1 MGEIKSVKVDNWGVF
16 FLQKLQNFFNKTDY
30 CDLTLQFRDN
40 SQLKVHRLVLS
51 ACTDYFNVLEQTC
64 EMVDDALIMPNELQ
78 ADVVVPIVNFMYT
91 GTLEFELKMYGKLLR
106 TAKDMNMTVLL
117 KLLEAHRRTMEGVNR
132 MQRPPSPK
140 PLRRRVPVAGN
151 LPSQQPGIQ
160 QRRILTSPN
169 SVSGVQRRIAQ
180 AKASSTNPSP
190 STPAN
195 IQSQYRQQIGST
207 SLIKTNIG
215 NNNSNTGQCRSQ
227 FGNQTIPESHST
239 TIKQEPEE
247 TTATSP
253 FEQLRKGYNN
263 NKRPAGNT
271 LISPPTKKLNI
282 EDVKEFAEQQ
292 RMRKQIAAEFGDDQG
307 EYESSMME
315 DDIHNDDDD
324 DDLATSS
331 ATAAPSAIQPS
342 TSRHTQLQHG
352 ATTITINQN
361 EKPPTIVVKDSS
373 NSKMNHA
380 KIIKEVLRQYP
391 HLVKSNKNIKL
402 KIMPS
407 SGDQPQKIIVKKEQL
422 EGITGNTQSQSSSPS
437 QSVLRGQT
445 SSQTLLKP
453 MEKSQSSVNQTASQ
467 QPVQPKVSPTQQKHS
482 ATSVTSTNLSNVD
495 SATSSSAPA
504 QKRRID
510 SKTMHALI
518 ALGAENTT
526 GPWLC
531 LRCGVNG
538 RPISIPSYRGF
549 RRHLINT
556 HKEQIDPA
564 LCEHCGWRSSTKREL
579 HFHMEVEHKVKTT
592 SYTFPQCLL
601 CSNPFLDTNTLNQH
615 MVEAHPDENKQQ
627 CIYCNKIFAR
637 ELQLYNHMKTYH
649 KKQALED
656 GIIDYSDEEFSESQ
670 DASEVT
676 RATEVASKEKKE
688 SKIKII
694 SDISLPSAGTIINM
708 ESSNVS
714 TGINAQIEIGGNQ
727 QEFMETNDNSII
739 ASEPKFVTVD
749 GNEMVLTDEQR
760 QEIMAQLNQ
769 DHGGGGGVVMVL
781 NEPTEYTTEATTLST
796 HRDNVENSS
805 EKEHTAQDTNPE
817 LEQEHEDETMEEE
830 IGNVAAES
838 STAVDD
844 FDDSQIYR
852 ELNDTQNTH
861 DDEDGLTGIVN
872 TTAVAGDKKNTS
884 SGSALDESKESV
896 ENLEW
901 AENLISAHEM
911 ADQEIEAEKHAKENK
926 NVDSINEKLKELTG
940 DWSEDEND
948 EEQEVPAATP
958 VSEVDTI
965 EESSVIIEN
974 ILGDKGNTVEP
985 SENQTTHEDV
995 KAAEKIDNKS
1005 MEPDKTDAE
1014 SDILDAAEDN
1024 AILQDDDPTYTNAN
1038 VDDSKGDE
1046 DDLDTLM
1053 KNLHKEDT
1061 DATTEMEGEEKE
1073 NEEEKPNEV
1082 VAEDHDVATQKE
1094 EFTTSSKDTTA
1105 IESDHMSTEADR
1117 TDNTISA
1124 TGASESSLQRDVL
1137 LEELAIKEEFI
1148 AESSSVETKVIKV
1161 SSEETPESSTTVEKS
1176 TDVVEA
1182 SQIDED
1188 KDANEVMKEKPETE
1202 SDRDDAS
1209 IKTDEKAIQ
1218 DVGTGASEA
1227 SKDNDELLKTSERVN
1242 SLISEWGEDEEEE
1255 EQITPPTAIIT
1266 TEEEGTL

>member
-140 PLRRRVPVAGN
+140 PLRRRVPVTGN
-151 LPSQQPGIQ
+151 LPLQQPGVQ

-180 AKASSTNPSP
+180 TKSVSTNASS
-190 STPAN
+190 STPATA
-195 IQSQYRQQIGST
+195 QSQYRQQIGST
-207 SLIKTNIG
+207 SLIKTNSG
-215 NNNSNTGQCRSQ
+215 NSSNTSQCRTQ
-227 FGNQTIPESHST
+227 FGNQSIQESHQT

-247 TTATSP
+247 PSATSP

-263 NKRPAGNT
+263 NKRPASNT

-292 RMRKQIAAEFGDDQG
+292 RMRKQIAAEYGDDQG

-331 ATAAPSAIQPS
+331 AAATSAAMQPS
-342 TSRHTQLQHG
+342 TSRQTQLQHG

-422 EGITGNTQSQSSSPS
+422 ESITSNTQSQSSSQS
-437 QSVLRGQT
+437 QSVLRGQA

-453 MEKSQSSVNQTASQ
+453 MEKSQNNLNQTVLQ
-467 QPVQPKVSPTQQKHS
+467 QPAVPKVSPST
-482 ATSVTSTNLSNVD
+482 TSTTPTNV
-495 SATSSSAPA
+495 SVGNVATSSAAPA

-601 CSNPFLDTNTLNQH
+601 CSNSFLDTNALNKH
-615 MVEAHPDENKQQ
+615 MVEAHPGENKQQ

-670 DASEVT
+670 DAREVI
-676 RATEVASKEKKE
+676 RAPDIASKEKKE

-714 TGINAQIEIGGNQ
+714 TDINAQVGIISEQ
-727 QEFMETNDNSII
+727 QEFMETNESAII

-769 DHGGGGGVVMVL
+769 DHGSGGVVMVL
-781 NEPTEYTTEATTLST
+781 NEHTEYAAETTALSE
-796 HRDNVENSS
+796 HQDNMESGS
-805 EKEHTAQDTNPE
+805 GEKEQARQESNLEAEPE
-817 LEQEHEDETMEEE
+817 HDEEAMDEGV
-830 IGNVAAES
+830 GNVTAENAS
-838 STAVDD
+838 AVED

-852 ELNDTQNTH
+852 ELTDTQNTH
-861 DDEDGLTGIVN
+861 DDAEGTSDVVSATTVN
-872 TTAVAGDKKNTS
+872 DDKRNTS
-884 SGSALDESKESV
+884 SGGGLDESKESI

-911 ADQEIEAEKHAKENK
+911 ADQEIEAKQQVKENK
-926 NVDSINEKLKELTG
+926 DADAINQKLKELTG

-948 EEQEVPAATP
+948 EEQEAPAAASNT
-958 VSEVDTI
+958 EIDAT
-965 EESSVIIEN
+965 ETIEN
-974 ILGDKGNTVEP
+974 ILEEKNNAIESREEPTIEENVE
-985 SENQTTHEDV
+985 V
-995 KAAEKIDNKS
+995 VEKVSNKS
-1005 MEPDKTDAE
+1005 VEQNTADTE
-1014 SDILDAAEDN
+1014 SDIAGTPEDN
-1024 AILQDDDPTYTNAN
+1024 AILQDNNPAYAN
-1038 VDDSKGDE
+1038 MDVDDAKGDE
-1046 DDLDTLM
+1046 DDLDMLM

-1061 DATTEMEGEEKE
+1061 EAPEIEDEEKE
-1073 NEEEKPNEV
+1073 NEGQKVDERSV
-1082 VAEDHDVATQKE
+1082 EDLEVATQIE
-1094 EFTTSSKDTTA
+1094 DIAASSKDTTA
-1105 IESDHMSTEADR
+1105 VESGNISEEENK
-1117 TDNTISA
+1117 TDNPIKA
-1124 TGASESSLQRDVL
+1124 GIASDSSLQREM
-1137 LEELAIKEEFI
+1137 LEELNIKEEFI
-1148 AESSSVETKVIKV
+1148 SESPSAETKIAKASSVETPEPSTTEVK
-1161 SSEETPESSTTVEKS
+1161 STESSADTEV
-1176 TDVVEA
+1176 
-1182 SQIDED
+1182 DED
-1188 KDANEVMKEKPETE
+1188 KDTDVVIAEKPDNRGEPVEDNDKTVENTIKDVHAETSE
-1202 SDRDDAS
+1202 TSKDNVES
-1209 IKTDEKAIQ
+1209 IKT
-1218 DVGTGASEA
+1218 T
-1227 SKDNDELLKTSERVN
+1227 ERVN
-1242 SLISEWGEDEEEE
+1242 SLISEWAEDEEED
-1255 EQITPPTAIIT
+1255 EQIVAPPAATIT

>member
-140 PLRRRVPVAGN
+140 PLRRRVPTAAN
-151 LPSQQPGIQ
+151 IPAQQSAFQ

-169 SVSGVQRRIAQ
+169 NLSGGQRRITQ
-180 AKASSTNPSP
+180 TKTISTNAA
-190 STPAN
+190 STS
-195 IQSQYRQQIGST
+195 QQGQYRQQIGST
-207 SLIKTNIG
+207 SLIKTTSG
-215 NNNSNTGQCRSQ
+215 NNSGNIQSRSQ
-227 FGNQTIPESHST
+227 YGNQTIQETHQT
-239 TIKQEPEE
+239 TIKLEPEE
-247 TTATSP
+247 PSATSP

-263 NKRPAGNT
+263 NKRPASST

-292 RMRKQIAAEFGDDQG
+292 RMRKQIAAEYGDDQG

-324 DDLATSS
+324 DDLATTS
-331 ATAAPSAIQPS
+331 ATGTSATNQPS
-342 TSRHTQLQHG
+342 TSRQTHLQHG
-352 ATTITINQN
+352 GTTITINQN

-407 SGDQPQKIIVKKEQL
+407 TGDQPQKIIVKKEQVD
-422 EGITGNTQSQSSSPS
+422 NTTNDAQQQTSSSQS
-437 QSVLRGQT
+437 QSVLRAPT

-453 MEKSQSSVNQTASQ
+453 MEKQQVNVQ
-467 QPVQPKVSPTQQKHS
+467 QPTAPKVTPAQQKQS
-482 ATSVTSTNLSNVD
+482 APTGPITVGVGT
-495 SATSSSAPA
+495 ATPAPPA

-564 LCEHCGWRSSTKREL
+564 LCEHCGWRSSGKREL

-592 SYTFPQCLL
+592 SFTFPQCLL
-601 CSNPFLDTNTLNQH
+601 CSDSFLDTNALNQH
-615 MVEAHPDENKQQ
+615 MIDAHPDENKQQ

-637 ELQLYNHMKTYH
+637 EMQLYNHMKTYH

-670 DASEVT
+670 DA
-676 RATEVASKEKKE
+676 TEVEDNSTKDKKE

-694 SDISLPSAGTIINM
+694 SDISLPSAGSIINM
-708 ESSNVS
+708 ESGNIATDV
-714 TGINAQIEIGGNQ
+714 NAQIGIAGDHQ
-727 QEFMETNDNSII
+727 QFLGTDEGTII
-739 ASEPKFVTVD
+739 TTEPKFVNVE
-749 GNEMVLTDEQR
+749 GNEMILTDEQR

-769 DHGGGGGVVMVL
+769 DHGAGGVVMVL
-781 NEPTEYTTEATTLST
+781 NEPAEEYTAETTAISSNQGDVESNAEKAETALST
-796 HRDNVENSS
+796 
-805 EKEHTAQDTNPE
+805 
-817 LEQEHEDETMEEE
+817 EQEVEAMEEE
-830 IGNVAAES
+830 TGNAGAES
-838 STAVDD
+838 SITEEDY
-844 FDDSQIYR
+844 DDSQIYN
-852 ELNDTQNTH
+852 ELQNAQGSH
-861 DDEDGLTGIVN
+861 GDEEGTEEMRSAETVD
-872 TTAVAGDKKNTS
+872 DKKMITA
-884 SGSALDESKESV
+884 GSALDESKESI

-901 AENLISAHEM
+901 AENLISEHEM
-911 ADQEIEAEKHAKENK
+911 ADQEMEAEKKVKENK
-926 NVDSINEKLKELTG
+926 TDDAINQKLKELTG

-948 EEQEVPAATP
+948 EDQQAEAMATSSDVRVPKDSSLSLEDEKNNDKIQENKTGEQVLKLTEEEGTIQK
-958 VSEVDTI
+958 EKEELETNIVDTA
-965 EESSVIIEN
+965 EN
-974 ILGDKGNTVEP
+974 D
-985 SENQTTHEDV
+985 
-995 KAAEKIDNKS
+995 DNLK
-1005 MEPDKTDAE
+1005 
-1014 SDILDAAEDN
+1014 
-1024 AILQDDDPTYTNAN
+1024 DDDPGYTNAN
-1038 VDDSKGDE
+1038 ADDSKGDD

-1053 KNLHKEDT
+1053 KNLHKEDV
-1061 DATTEMEGEEKE
+1061 DIGDEEKE
-1073 NEEEKPNEV
+1073 EEEEEVPKMEESSTEGDVVDREKIGNIASNEEITK
-1082 VAEDHDVATQKE
+1082 EDSIVSLQDKNKNDDIIEAADDGIPLSREILLDELVKKE
-1094 EFTTSSKDTTA
+1094 LTTA
-1105 IESDHMSTEADR
+1105 KTEDLTAESTEAPASTLAVTKIS
-1117 TDNTISA
+1117 TDTVKDDLSMEVDELNSKDA
-1124 TGASESSLQRDVL
+1124 DVDVKHESEAKGG
-1137 LEELAIKEEFI
+1137 EN
-1148 AESSSVETKVIKV
+1148 SVETV
-1161 SSEETPESSTTVEKS
+1161 EEVVKDIAATTVETTADS
-1176 TDVVEA
+1176 VDVT
-1182 SQIDED
+1182 
-1188 KDANEVMKEKPETE
+1188 KP
-1202 SDRDDAS
+1202 SDR
-1209 IKTDEKAIQ
+1209 
-1218 DVGTGASEA
+1218 
-1227 SKDNDELLKTSERVN
+1227 LN
-1242 SLISEWGEDEEEE
+1242 SLISEWGEDEED
-1255 EQITPPTAIIT
+1255 EQSAPTSAVNT
-1266 TEEEGTL
+1266 AEDKEQL

>member
-1 MGEIKSVKVDNWGVF
+1 M
-16 FLQKLQNFFNKTDY
+16 
-30 CDLTLQFRDN
+30 
-40 SQLKVHRLVLS
+40 
-51 ACTDYFNVLEQTC
+51 
-64 EMVDDALIMPNELQ
+64 
-78 ADVVVPIVNFMYT
+78 
-91 GTLEFELKMYGKLLR
+91 
-106 TAKDMNMTVLL
+106 
-117 KLLEAHRRTMEGVNR
+117 
-132 MQRPPSPK
+132 
-140 PLRRRVPVAGN
+140 PVAGI
-151 LPSQQPGIQ
+151 LPSQQPGVQ

-169 SVSGVQRRIAQ
+169 SVSGVQRRIAT
-180 AKASSTNPSP
+180 KSVSTNASS
-190 STPAN
+190 STPATA
-195 IQSQYRQQIGST
+195 QSQYRQQIGST
-207 SLIKTNIG
+207 SLIKTNNG
-215 NNNSNTGQCRSQ
+215 NNSNTSQ
-227 FGNQTIPESHST
+227 SRTQFANQSMQESHQT

-247 TTATSP
+247 PSVTSP

-263 NKRPAGNT
+263 NKRPASNT

-292 RMRKQIAAEFGDDQG
+292 RMRKQIAAEYGDDQG
-307 EYESSMME
+307 EYENSMME

-331 ATAAPSAIQPS
+331 ATATSAAMQPS
-342 TSRHTQLQHG
+342 TSRQTQLKHG

-422 EGITGNTQSQSSSPS
+422 ESITSNAQSQSSSPS
-437 QSVLRGQT
+437 QSVLRGQA

-453 MEKSQSSVNQTASQ
+453 MEKSQNNVNQTVSQ
-467 QPVQPKVSPTQQKHS
+467 QPALPKVSPPTTS
-482 ATSVTSTNLSNVD
+482 AKPINVSVGNVAMS
-495 SATSSSAPA
+495 SAAPA

-564 LCEHCGWRSSTKREL
+564 LCEHCGCRSSTKREL

-601 CSNPFLDTNTLNQH
+601 CSNAFLDTNALNKH

-670 DASEVT
+670 DAGEVI
-676 RATEVASKEKKE
+676 RAPDITSKEKKE

-708 ESSNVS
+708 ESSNMS
-714 TGINAQIEIGGNQ
+714 SGINAQVGIIGEQ
-727 QEFMETNDNSII
+727 QEFMETNESSVI

-769 DHGGGGGVVMVL
+769 DHGTGGVVMVL
-781 NEPTEYTTEATTLST
+781 NEPTEYAAETTAISDHLPNLESG
-796 HRDNVENSS
+796 SG
-805 EKEHTAQDTNPE
+805 EKEQVTQEPN
-817 LEQEHEDETMEEE
+817 LEVEPEHEDEAMDEG
-830 IGNVAAES
+830 IGNAAAEN
-838 STAVDD
+838 STAVEE
-844 FDDSQIYR
+844 FDDSLIYR
-852 ELNDTQNTH
+852 ELTDTQNTH
-861 DDEDGLTGIVN
+861 DEEAEG
-872 TTAVAGDKKNTS
+872 TTDVISATASNDDKRNTS
-884 SGSALDESKESV
+884 GGGALDESKESI

-911 ADQEIEAEKHAKENK
+911 ADQEIEAKKHVK
-926 NVDSINEKLKELTG
+926 VLTR
-940 DWSEDEND
+940 
-948 EEQEVPAATP
+948 
-958 VSEVDTI
+958 
-965 EESSVIIEN
+965 
-974 ILGDKGNTVEP
+974 
-985 SENQTTHEDV
+985 
-995 KAAEKIDNKS
+995 
-1005 MEPDKTDAE
+1005 
-1014 SDILDAAEDN
+1014 
-1024 AILQDDDPTYTNAN
+1024 TYTY
-1038 VDDSKGDE
+1038 SYIYKY
-1046 DDLDTLM
+1046 
-1053 KNLHKEDT
+1053 K
-1061 DATTEMEGEEKE
+1061 
-1073 NEEEKPNEV
+1073 
-1082 VAEDHDVATQKE
+1082 
-1094 EFTTSSKDTTA
+1094 
-1105 IESDHMSTEADR
+1105 I
-1117 TDNTISA
+1117 
-1124 TGASESSLQRDVL
+1124 
-1137 LEELAIKEEFI
+1137 
-1148 AESSSVETKVIKV
+1148 
-1161 SSEETPESSTTVEKS
+1161 
-1176 TDVVEA
+1176 
-1182 SQIDED
+1182 
-1188 KDANEVMKEKPETE
+1188 
-1202 SDRDDAS
+1202 
-1209 IKTDEKAIQ
+1209 
-1218 DVGTGASEA
+1218 
-1227 SKDNDELLKTSERVN
+1227 
-1242 SLISEWGEDEEEE
+1242 
-1255 EQITPPTAIIT
+1255 
-1266 TEEEGTL
+1266 

>member
-64 EMVDDALIMPNELQ
+64 EMLDDALIMPNELQ

-151 LPSQQPGIQ
+151 LPSQQPVVQ

-180 AKASSTNPSP
+180 TKSISTNSSSSTLATS
-190 STPAN
+190 
-195 IQSQYRQQIGST
+195 QSQYRQQIGST
-207 SLIKTNIG
+207 SLIKANTG
-215 NNNSNTGQCRSQ
+215 NNSNTGRTQ
-227 FGNQTIPESHST
+227 FDNLSLQESHQT

-247 TTATSP
+247 PSVTSP

-263 NKRPAGNT
+263 NKRPASNT

-292 RMRKQIAAEFGDDQG
+292 RMRKQIAAEYGDDQG
-307 EYESSMME
+307 EYESGMME

-331 ATAAPSAIQPS
+331 ATATSSAMQPS
-342 TSRHTQLQHG
+342 TSRQTQLQHG

-422 EGITGNTQSQSSSPS
+422 ESITSNTQSQCSSTS

-453 MEKSQSSVNQTASQ
+453 MEKTQSNVNQTVSQ
-467 QPVQPKVSPTQQKHS
+467 QTVLPKVSPIQQKQSTTSSTLTNVNVGTATVS
-482 ATSVTSTNLSNVD
+482 ATPV
-495 SATSSSAPA
+495 

-556 HKEQIDPA
+556 HKEHIDPA

-601 CSNPFLDTNTLNQH
+601 CSNAFLDTNALNKH

-670 DASEVT
+670 NTSQVIRTSDI
-676 RATEVASKEKKE
+676 ASKEKKE

-694 SDISLPSAGTIINM
+694 SDISLPCAGTLINM
-708 ESSNVS
+708 EGNNVS
-714 TGINAQIEIGGNQ
+714 TDINAQVGIIGEQ
-727 QEFMETNDNSII
+727 QEFMETSESAII
-739 ASEPKFVTVD
+739 TSEPKFVTVD

-769 DHGGGGGVVMVL
+769 DHGGGGVVMVL
-781 NEPTEYTTEATTLST
+781 NEPTEYAAETTALND
-796 HRDNVENSS
+796 HQDNVESSS
-805 EKEHTAQDTNPE
+805 EKEQATQESN
-817 LEQEHEDETMEEE
+817 LEVGSEHEDEAMNEG
-830 IGNVAAES
+830 IGNLAAES
-838 STAVDD
+838 SPPVED

-861 DDEDGLTGIVN
+861 DDAEGTEDIIS
-872 TTAVAGDKKNTS
+872 TTAIADDKRNTS
-884 SGSALDESKESV
+884 SGSALDESKESI

-911 ADQEIEAEKHAKENK
+911 ADQEIEAKKHVKENK
-926 NVDSINEKLKELTG
+926 DADAINQKLKELTG

-948 EEQEVPAATP
+948 EEQKVPAAP
-958 VSEVDTI
+958 LSSEVEAI
-965 EESSVIIEN
+965 EESSTVVEN
-974 ILGDKGNTVEP
+974 ILEEKDNPVEHNQKQTIQEDVQVVENMGNKTVE
-985 SENQTTHEDV
+985 QDTADT
-995 KAAEKIDNKS
+995 
-1005 MEPDKTDAE
+1005 E
-1014 SDILDAAEDN
+1014 SDIVDTAEVTDN
-1024 AILQDDDPTYTNAN
+1024 PAYTNIN
-1038 VDDSKGDE
+1038 VDDMKGDE
-1046 DDLDTLM
+1046 DDLDMLM
-1053 KNLHKEDT
+1053 KNLHKEDR
-1061 DATTEMEGEEKE
+1061 DVNEIEGEEKE
-1073 NEEEKPNEV
+1073 NEERKMDEGPV
-1082 VAEDHDVATQKE
+1082 EDLEVATQNE
-1094 EFTTSSKDTTA
+1094 DFSASSKDTIT
-1105 IESDHMSTEADR
+1105 IESGNISKEMGKTDTICSTA
-1117 TDNTISA
+1117 
-1124 TGASESSLQRDVL
+1124 ASESSLREHRDML
-1137 LEELAIKEEFI
+1137 LDELIIKEEFI
-1148 AESSSVETKVIKV
+1148 SECSSVQTKVEKISCV
-1161 SSEETPESSTTVEKS
+1161 NTSEPSTTEEKPTES
-1176 TDVVEA
+1176 VEA
-1182 SQIDED
+1182 TEIDED
-1188 KDANEVMKEKPETE
+1188 KDEDGIINEKPDNKGDGNED
-1202 SDRDDAS
+1202 SF
-1209 IKTDEKAIQ
+1209 KTVEKTVK
-1218 DVGTGASEA
+1218 DVAEASEA
-1227 SKDNDELLKTSERVN
+1227 NKNNVELLKTSERVN
-1242 SLISEWGEDEEEE
+1242 SLISEWGEDEEED
-1255 EQITPPTAIIT
+1255 EQIPPPTAIIT

>member
-140 PLRRRVPVAGN
+140 PLRRRVPVAGI
-151 LPSQQPGIQ
+151 LPSQQPGVQ

-169 SVSGVQRRIAQ
+169 SVSGVQRRIAT
-180 AKASSTNPSP
+180 KSVSTNASS
-190 STPAN
+190 STPATA
-195 IQSQYRQQIGST
+195 QSQYRQQIGST
-207 SLIKTNIG
+207 SLIKTNNG
-215 NNNSNTGQCRSQ
+215 NNSNTSQ
-227 FGNQTIPESHST
+227 SRTQFANQSMQESHQT

-247 TTATSP
+247 PSVTSP

-263 NKRPAGNT
+263 NKRPASNT

-292 RMRKQIAAEFGDDQG
+292 RMRKQIAAEYGDDQG
-307 EYESSMME
+307 EYENSMME

-331 ATAAPSAIQPS
+331 ATATSAAMQPS
-342 TSRHTQLQHG
+342 TSRQTQLKHG

-422 EGITGNTQSQSSSPS
+422 ESITSNAQSQSSSPS
-437 QSVLRGQT
+437 QSVLRGQA

-453 MEKSQSSVNQTASQ
+453 MEKSQNNVNQTVSQ
-467 QPVQPKVSPTQQKHS
+467 QPALPKVSPPTTS
-482 ATSVTSTNLSNVD
+482 AKPINVSVGNVAMS
-495 SATSSSAPA
+495 SAAPA

-564 LCEHCGWRSSTKREL
+564 LCEHCGCRSSTKREL

-601 CSNPFLDTNTLNQH
+601 CSNAFLDTNALNKH

-670 DASEVT
+670 DAGEVI
-676 RATEVASKEKKE
+676 RAPDITSKEKKE

-708 ESSNVS
+708 ESSNMS
-714 TGINAQIEIGGNQ
+714 SGINAQVGIIGEQ
-727 QEFMETNDNSII
+727 QEFMETNESSVI

-769 DHGGGGGVVMVL
+769 DHGTGGVVMVL
-781 NEPTEYTTEATTLST
+781 NEPTEYAAETTAISDHLPNLESG
-796 HRDNVENSS
+796 SG
-805 EKEHTAQDTNPE
+805 EKEQVTQEPN
-817 LEQEHEDETMEEE
+817 LEVEPEHEDEAIDEG
-830 IGNVAAES
+830 IVNAAAEN
-838 STAVDD
+838 STAVEE
-844 FDDSQIYR
+844 FDDSLIYR
-852 ELNDTQNTH
+852 ELTDTQNTH
-861 DDEDGLTGIVN
+861 DEEAEGTSDVISA
-872 TTAVAGDKKNTS
+872 TASNDDKRNTS
-884 SGSALDESKESV
+884 GGGALDESKESI

-911 ADQEIEAEKHAKENK
+911 ADQEIEAKKHVKENK
-926 NVDSINEKLKELTG
+926 DADAINQKLKELTG

-948 EEQEVPAATP
+948 EEQEVAAATP
-958 VSEVDTI
+958 NSEVDAT
-965 EESSVIIEN
+965 EESSAVVEN
-974 ILGDKGNTVEP
+974 ILEEKNNPIESKQKQTMEENVE
-985 SENQTTHEDV
+985 V
-995 KAAEKIDNKS
+995 AANVDNKS
-1005 MEPDKTDAE
+1005 MEQDTADTE
-1014 SDILDAAEDN
+1014 SDIAGTREDN
-1024 AILQDDDPTYTNAN
+1024 AIIQDDNPTYTNVN
-1038 VDDSKGDE
+1038 VDDAKGDE
-1046 DDLDTLM
+1046 DDLDMLM

-1061 DATTEMEGEEKE
+1061 DATEIEGEEKE
-1073 NEEEKPNEV
+1073 NEDQKMDERPV
-1082 VAEDHDVATQKE
+1082 EDLEVATQNE
-1094 EFTTSSKDTTA
+1094 DIAASSKDATA
-1105 IESDHMSTEADR
+1105 IESGNISQEESK
-1117 TDNTISA
+1117 TDNTIIA
-1124 TGASESSLQRDVL
+1124 GVASDGSLQLDM
-1137 LEELAIKEEFI
+1137 LEELNIKEEFI
-1148 AESSSVETKVIKV
+1148 SESSSAEAKVAKASSVDPSEPSTTEVKSTESIGTTEVNEDTDADGVTEEMPDNRVERDKDNSKTV
-1161 SSEETPESSTTVEKS
+1161 EETIK
-1176 TDVVEA
+1176 DVL
-1182 SQIDED
+1182 
-1188 KDANEVMKEKPETE
+1188 PET
-1202 SDRDDAS
+1202 
-1209 IKTDEKAIQ
+1209 
-1218 DVGTGASEA
+1218 SEA
-1227 SKDNDELLKTSERVN
+1227 NKDNVESIKTSERLS
-1242 SLISEWGEDEEEE
+1242 SLISEWGEDEEED
-1255 EQITPPTAIIT
+1255 EQTAAPPAAPIT

>member
-64 EMVDDALIMPNELQ
+64 EMVDDALIMPYELQ

-140 PLRRRVPVAGN
+140 PLRRRAPTSASM
-151 LPSQQPGIQ
+151 PQQPAPNQ
-160 QRRILTSPN
+160 QRRVLTTSPN
-169 SVSGVQRRIAQ
+169 SVSGVQRRITQ
-180 AKASSTNPSP
+180 TISTNA
-190 STPAN
+190 STQQTP
-195 IQSQYRQQIGST
+195 YRQQIGST
-207 SLIKTNIG
+207 SLIKTNSSSSTSTAMQG
-215 NNNSNTGQCRSQ
+215 RAHY
-227 FGNQTIPESHST
+227 GNQIAYETHQT
-239 TIKQEPEE
+239 TIKTEPEE
-247 TTATSP
+247 PTTTSP

-263 NKRPAGNT
+263 NKRPASTT

-292 RMRKQIAAEFGDDQG
+292 RMRKQIAAEYGDDQG
-307 EYESSMME
+307 EYESGMME

-324 DDLATSS
+324 DELATTSATACTSS
-331 ATAAPSAIQPS
+331 AMQPS
-342 TSRHTQLQHG
+342 TSRQTQLQHG

-422 EGITGNTQSQSSSPS
+422 ENISNEPQAQLPSQS
-437 QSVLRGQT
+437 QSVLRTQT

-453 MEKSQSSVNQTASQ
+453 LEKPQANIQQTPSAL
-467 QPVQPKVSPTQQKHS
+467 PVVSKVSPAQQKPP
-482 ATSVTSTNLSNVD
+482 VTSAAPASIGGST
-495 SATSSSAPA
+495 ATPAAAPA

-556 HKEQIDPA
+556 HKEYIDPA
-564 LCEHCGWRSSTKREL
+564 LCEHCGWRSSNKREL
-579 HFHMEVEHKVKTT
+579 HFHMEVEHKMKTT
-592 SYTFPQCLL
+592 SYAFPQCLL
-601 CSNPFLDTNTLNQH
+601 CSNPFLDTNALNQH

-670 DASEVT
+670 DATEIATPEVQDA
-676 RATEVASKEKKE
+676 ATKEKKE

-694 SDISLPSAGTIINM
+694 SDISLPSTGAILKLEGNNVATEVTTQMDISAG
-708 ESSNVS
+708 
-714 TGINAQIEIGGNQ
+714 Q
-727 QEFMETNDNSII
+727 QDFMETNEGTII
-739 ASEPKFVTVD
+739 TSEPKFVNVD
-749 GNEMVLTDEQR
+749 GNEMVLTEEQR
-760 QEIMAQLNQ
+760 KEIMAQLNQ
-769 DHGGGGGVVMVL
+769 EHGAGGVVMVL
-781 NEPTEYTTEATTLST
+781 NEPAEYTAETTSIAAN
-796 HRDNVENSS
+796 RGEIENVEKQQLDQ
-805 EKEHTAQDTNPE
+805 EI
-817 LEQEHEDETMEEE
+817 EHEAEHESEAEAMEEE
-830 IGNVAAES
+830 FPNVAAAG
-838 STAVDD
+838 STADED
-844 FDDSQIYR
+844 FDDSQIYN
-852 ELNDTQNTH
+852 ELHPAQSGQGDAEGTA
-861 DDEDGLTGIVN
+861 DIN
-872 TTAVAGDKKNTS
+872 TTDVSDHKKNTS
-884 SGSALDESKESV
+884 GGGALDESKESM

-911 ADQEIEAEKHAKENK
+911 ADQEIEADKKDKENK
-926 NVDSINEKLKELTG
+926 NDDVINQKLKELTG
-940 DWSEDEND
+940 DWSEDENE
-948 EEQEVPAATP
+948 EEQHEATVSPSAEVEEP
-958 VSEVDTI
+958 
-965 EESSVIIEN
+965 EESSNTIKNAVEGRDETSADKKETVREEAKIAEELTQESIE
-974 ILGDKGNTVEP
+974 
-985 SENQTTHEDV
+985 Q
-995 KAAEKIDNKS
+995 EKI
-1005 MEPDKTDAE
+1005 EGETDSLE
-1014 SDILDAAEDN
+1014 VVGEN
-1024 AILQDDDPTYTNAN
+1024 VMPRDDDPGYTSTK
-1038 VDDSKGDE
+1038 VDVSKVEED

-1053 KNLHKEDT
+1053 KNLHKDDADITDVKSEETEDEVQKMET
-1061 DATTEMEGEEKE
+1061 ADVEVAVKNEKDITPSKESTTKGDGNISKPEIKKDEKSG
-1073 NEEEKPNEV
+1073 
-1082 VAEDHDVATQKE
+1082 A
-1094 EFTTSSKDTTA
+1094 
-1105 IESDHMSTEADR
+1105 AD
-1117 TDNTISA
+1117 NIV
-1124 TGASESSLQRDVL
+1124 SLQRDVL
-1137 LEELAIKEEFI
+1137 LEELIADAESVSKDEFI
-1148 AESSSVETKVIKV
+1148 TKAQPAVTEITKSSSVEVEEPSTAFATKVEEPTEAVEEMKV
-1161 SSEETPESSTTVEKS
+1161 DDTKATEVIATATAA
-1176 TDVVEA
+1176 DGDGDAAAEA
-1182 SQIDED
+1182 V
-1188 KDANEVMKEKPETE
+1188 KDAAIISKTKA
-1202 SDRDDAS
+1202 SDVD
-1209 IKTDEKAIQ
+1209 I
-1218 DVGTGASEA
+1218 V
-1227 SKDNDELLKTSERVN
+1227 KTSERVN
-1242 SLISEWGEDEEEE
+1242 SLISEWAEDEEEDEHDTATPAAITEGDE
-1255 EQITPPTAIIT
+1255 EQ
-1266 TEEEGTL
+1266 L

>member
-140 PLRRRVPVAGN
+140 PLRRRVPVAGI
-151 LPSQQPGIQ
+151 LPSQQPGVQ

-169 SVSGVQRRIAQ
+169 SVSGVQRRIAT
-180 AKASSTNPSP
+180 KSVSTNASS
-190 STPAN
+190 STPATA
-195 IQSQYRQQIGST
+195 QSQYRQQIGST
-207 SLIKTNIG
+207 SLIKTNNG
-215 NNNSNTGQCRSQ
+215 NNSNTSQ
-227 FGNQTIPESHST
+227 SRTQFANQSMQESHQT

-247 TTATSP
+247 PSVTSP

-263 NKRPAGNT
+263 NKRPASNT

-292 RMRKQIAAEFGDDQG
+292 RMRKQIAAEYGDDQG
-307 EYESSMME
+307 EYENSMME

-331 ATAAPSAIQPS
+331 ATATSAAMQPS
-342 TSRHTQLQHG
+342 TSRQTQLKHG

-422 EGITGNTQSQSSSPS
+422 ESITSNAQSQSSSPS
-437 QSVLRGQT
+437 QSVLRGQA

-453 MEKSQSSVNQTASQ
+453 MEKSQNNVNQTVSQ
-467 QPVQPKVSPTQQKHS
+467 QPALPKVSPPTTS
-482 ATSVTSTNLSNVD
+482 AKPINVSVGNVAMS
-495 SATSSSAPA
+495 SAAPA

-564 LCEHCGWRSSTKREL
+564 LCEHCGCRSSTKREL

-601 CSNPFLDTNTLNQH
+601 CSNAFLDTNALNKH

-670 DASEVT
+670 DAGEVI
-676 RATEVASKEKKE
+676 RAPDITSKEKKE

-708 ESSNVS
+708 ESSNMS
-714 TGINAQIEIGGNQ
+714 SGINAQVGIIGEQ
-727 QEFMETNDNSII
+727 QEFMETNESSVI

-769 DHGGGGGVVMVL
+769 DHGTGGVVMVL
-781 NEPTEYTTEATTLST
+781 NEPTEYAAETTAISDHLPNLESG
-796 HRDNVENSS
+796 SG
-805 EKEHTAQDTNPE
+805 EKEQVTQEPN
-817 LEQEHEDETMEEE
+817 LEVEPEHEDEAMDEG
-830 IGNVAAES
+830 IGNAAAEN
-838 STAVDD
+838 STAVEE
-844 FDDSQIYR
+844 FDDSLIYR
-852 ELNDTQNTH
+852 ELTDTQNTH
-861 DDEDGLTGIVN
+861 DEEAEGTSDVISA
-872 TTAVAGDKKNTS
+872 TASNDDKRNTS
-884 SGSALDESKESV
+884 GGGALDESKESI

-911 ADQEIEAEKHAKENK
+911 ADQEIEAKKHVKENK
-926 NVDSINEKLKELTG
+926 DADAINQKLKELTG

-948 EEQEVPAATP
+948 EEQEVAAATP
-958 VSEVDTI
+958 NSEVDAT
-965 EESSVIIEN
+965 EESSAVVEN
-974 ILGDKGNTVEP
+974 ILEEKNNPIESKQKQTMEENVE
-985 SENQTTHEDV
+985 V
-995 KAAEKIDNKS
+995 AANVDNKS
-1005 MEPDKTDAE
+1005 MEQDTADTE
-1014 SDILDAAEDN
+1014 SDIAGTREDN
-1024 AILQDDDPTYTNAN
+1024 AIIQDDNPTYTNVN
-1038 VDDSKGDE
+1038 VDDAKGDE
-1046 DDLDTLM
+1046 DDLDMLM

-1061 DATTEMEGEEKE
+1061 DATEIEGEEKE
-1073 NEEEKPNEV
+1073 NEDQKMDERPV
-1082 VAEDHDVATQKE
+1082 EDLEVATQNE
-1094 EFTTSSKDTTA
+1094 DIAASSKDATA
-1105 IESDHMSTEADR
+1105 IESGNISQEESK
-1117 TDNTISA
+1117 TDNTIIA
-1124 TGASESSLQRDVL
+1124 GVASDGSLQLDM
-1137 LEELAIKEEFI
+1137 LEELNIKEEFI
-1148 AESSSVETKVIKV
+1148 SESSSAEAKVAKASSVDPSEPSTTEVKSTESIGTTEVNEDTDADGVTEEMPDNRVERDKDNSKTV
-1161 SSEETPESSTTVEKS
+1161 EETIK
-1176 TDVVEA
+1176 DVL
-1182 SQIDED
+1182 
-1188 KDANEVMKEKPETE
+1188 PET
-1202 SDRDDAS
+1202 
-1209 IKTDEKAIQ
+1209 
-1218 DVGTGASEA
+1218 SEA
-1227 SKDNDELLKTSERVN
+1227 NKDNVESIKTSERLS
-1242 SLISEWGEDEEEE
+1242 SLISEWGEDEEED
-1255 EQITPPTAIIT
+1255 EQTAAPPAAPIT